1 MDRIFQ
7 KPDIEE
13 ICTAAKKAITDTNDC
28 IAAIRQTA
36 AAISAAAGSV
46 PAEAKTGDLA
56 GTAGSLPGKLEKD
69 NYDVTKQKLT
79 ACHEKACSII
89 PAYDSRYA
97 EEMQEITAA
106 TRKIKKV
113 IEELQEFMLETPLTT
128 PKNEFAALLK
138 AKETKWKKTLE
149 GVEAVLDETL
159 ANVKGAEKISTLF
172 SHDPVNLS
180 TGNFIYDREDLKI
193 NGSTPFVF
201 RRFYNSRNRYAGVL
215 GADWNH
221 NYEVSL
227 SFKKSALSG
236 EEEITILLED
246 GKEETFLPVE
256 KGIYTPG
263 NQSLSIL
270 KKTEK
275 GYRYTTLSG
284 EMYLFD
290 EQGRYLRHEDN
301 NGQGFTLVY
310 EDGAGTAEKAC
321 PIRIQKDTG
330 NTLPS
335 PMMKQDT

>member
-1 MDRIFQ
+1 
-7 KPDIEE
+7 
-13 ICTAAKKAITDTNDC
+13 
-28 IAAIRQTA
+28 
-36 AAISAAAGSV
+36 
-46 PAEAKTGDLA
+46 
-56 GTAGSLPGKLEKD
+56 
-69 NYDVTKQKLT
+69 
-79 ACHEKACSII
+79 
-89 PAYDSRYA
+89 
-97 EEMQEITAA
+97 MQEITAA
-106 TRKIKKV
+106 TRKIRKV

-149 GVEAVLDETL
+149 SVEAALDETL

-180 TGNFIYDREDLKI
+180 TGNFIYDKEDLKI
-193 NGSTPFVF
+193 NGSSPFIF
-201 RRFYNSRNRYAGVL
+201 RRFYNSR
-215 GADWNH
+215 NH

-256 KGIYTPG
+256 KGTYTPG

-270 KKTEK
+270 KRTEE

-284 EMYLFD
+284 DRYLFD
-290 EQGRYLRHEDN
+290 EQGRYMRREDN

-310 EDGAGTAEKAC
+310 EDHIPEAEEETEGKETEEKRQRKGKTRKRKRVRTSPALHGVRG
-321 PIRIQKDTG
+321 PSASGKTQG
-330 NTLPS
+330 NPLPY
-335 PMMKQDT
+335 PMMKKDT